1 LAILATTAFQGV
13 FLFLLFVLGGIV
25 GSFLNVC
32 IWRVPRGGRIGQ
44 PRRSYCPT
52 CRASILWYDNVPV
65 LSFILLR
72 GRCRHCGEP
81 VSWRY
86 PAVELMAALIF
97 PLVYF
102 RQGVV
107 GTTGGG
113 EVAVMLLLVSLLI
126 FASAVD
132 IDFLIIPEEITVF
145 GMIGGLLAGFLLPQI
160 HVGTASYHTV
170 QSLTGNPH
178 WDGLIGSAVGLFS
191 AGLLVLAIALLG
203 ALVFQREAMG
213 FGDVSLM
220 AMIGAFFGWKVALMA
235 FFLAP
240 FLGLLYGL
248 PLLLMEDEHVMPY
261 GPWLSL
267 GAILTLVFREDLCY
281 WPNILEDTVR
291 QLV

>member
-1 LAILATTAFQGV
+1 MLAITAFQGV
-13 FLFLLFVLGGIV
+13 MMFLLFVLGAIV

-32 IWRVPRGGRIGQ
+32 IWRVPRGGQIGR
-44 PRRSYCPT
+44 PRRSYCPL
-52 CRASILWYDNVPV
+52 CGESILWHDNVPV

-72 GRCRHCGEP
+72 GRCRHCGGP

-86 PAVELMAALIF
+86 PAVELATALTF
-97 PLVYF
+97 PLVYY
-102 RQGVV
+102 RQAVL
-107 GTTGGG
+107 GTTGGS
-113 EVAVMLLLVSLLI
+113 EIAIMLLLVSLLI

-132 IDFLIIPEEITVF
+132 IDFLIIPEEITVY

-160 HVGTASYHTV
+160 HVGTATYQTV

-178 WDGLIGSAVGLFS
+178 WDGLISAGIGLFS
-191 AGLLVLAIALLG
+191 AGFLVLAVALLG
-203 ALVFQREAMG
+203 AVIFQREAMG

-235 FFLAP
+235 FFVAP

-267 GAILTLVFREDLCY
+267 GAIITLVFREDFCY
-281 WPNILEDTVR
+281 WPNMIEEIIR
-291 QLV
+291 QVV